1 MPQWKKLWILALPLL
16 LSGCMMS
23 ATAESLYALP
33 RPPEE
38 YESLSIQLS
47 EILAGGAEYA
57 PPQTG
62 GNLPPVQRVDLDGD
76 GSKEVLAFFRI
87 SSEER
92 PLKIYIFQASGDN
105 YQLRACIEG
114 SGTSIHSIRYVD
126 MDGDGVQ
133 ELIVSWSVGADL
145 QALGVYSLQNM
156 EQPVQLMTTS
166 YARYEVVDLD
176 GDDHQELTVLRSDDA
191 ETGASL
197 ADYYDWEG
205 GGLLQLRST
214 ARLSASVA
222 ALQWMQVGTLHSGE
236 TAVFVTSRTT
246 GVDETPRAVTDILV
260 WRQMELENI
269 VLSSDTGVSTQIAR
283 SSNLQPADV
292 DGDGAT
298 EIPIPVE
305 LPAEEGGDP
314 CWKVYWHGFQANGES
329 QIQALTY
336 HNLTDRWYLLIP
348 FQWDGHFTVRQNN
361 AGSSAH
367 ATTFYSV
374 NGRTTGEELFTIY
387 TLTGTDRE
395 SQAVKGDRAI
405 LRRRT
410 APDTVY
416 AITYSEAY
424 DSWSYA
430 VDRKIL
436 ADGFNVITSPWSMG
450 EN

>member
-145 QALGVYSLQNM
+145 QALGV
-156 EQPVQLMTTS
+156 
-166 YARYEVVDLD
+166 
-176 GDDHQELTVLRSDDA
+176 
-191 ETGASL
+191 
-197 ADYYDWEG
+197 
-205 GGLLQLRST
+205 
-214 ARLSASVA
+214 
-222 ALQWMQVGTLHSGE
+222 
-236 TAVFVTSRTT
+236 
-246 GVDETPRAVTDILV
+246 
-260 WRQMELENI
+260 
-269 VLSSDTGVSTQIAR
+269 
-283 SSNLQPADV
+283 
-292 DGDGAT
+292 
-298 EIPIPVE
+298 
-305 LPAEEGGDP
+305 
-314 CWKVYWHGFQANGES
+314 
-329 QIQALTY
+329 
-336 HNLTDRWYLLIP
+336 
-348 FQWDGHFTVRQNN
+348 
-361 AGSSAH
+361 
-367 ATTFYSV
+367 
-374 NGRTTGEELFTIY
+374 
-387 TLTGTDRE
+387 
-395 SQAVKGDRAI
+395 
-405 LRRRT
+405 
-410 APDTVY
+410 
-416 AITYSEAY
+416 
-424 DSWSYA
+424 
-430 VDRKIL
+430 
-436 ADGFNVITSPWSMG
+436 
-450 EN
+450 